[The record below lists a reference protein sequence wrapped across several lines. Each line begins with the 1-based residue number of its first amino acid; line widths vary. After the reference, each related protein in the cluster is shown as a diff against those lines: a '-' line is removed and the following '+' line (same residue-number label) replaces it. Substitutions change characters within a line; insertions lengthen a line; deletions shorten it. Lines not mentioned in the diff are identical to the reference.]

1 MFIVSA
7 VYAQDMMPRYGV
19 KAGLNVAGFIADDDL
34 QIYED
39 NGAARLGVNGGFY
52 AIFPISENFS
62 IQPEILYSLQG
73 VSIVDPEIYVDY
85 TYVEN
90 IFGPDYVEPDVD
102 VYGDVVAR
110 ENLHYLNVPI
120 LANIGIAEG
129 ISFQIGPQLGFLMNA
144 TARFDTEGDADN
156 IIDDTFPDFQE
167 SEEITDARNPF
178 SVAAAAGFQ
187 AELPSNLTLGLRY
200 NFGLTDVVDDDADEV
215 KLQNQVG
222 QFYVGYTF

>member
-1 MFIVSA
+1 
-7 VYAQDMMPRYGV
+7 
-19 KAGLNVAGFIADDDL
+19 
-34 QIYED
+34 
-39 NGAARLGVNGGFY
+39 
-52 AIFPISENFS
+52 
-62 IQPEILYSLQG
+62 
-73 VSIVDPEIYVDY
+73 
-85 TYVEN
+85 VEN